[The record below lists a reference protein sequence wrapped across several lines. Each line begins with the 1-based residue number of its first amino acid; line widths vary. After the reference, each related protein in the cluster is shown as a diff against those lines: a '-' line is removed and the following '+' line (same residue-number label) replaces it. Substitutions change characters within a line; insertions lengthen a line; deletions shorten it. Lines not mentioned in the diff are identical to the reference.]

1 MAWLMV
7 RASAQVAMVVLL
19 ARWLGAQVY
28 GEFITALA
36 IASFFTPLAGMGLQ
50 AVVLR
55 EGAANPDKLYVL
67 LKRALRI
74 WRLAWVGATLLAAL
88 VGWAFLPRPASTP
101 LFILLC
107 AGEIGAGSLV
117 ELLGR
122 SQQARERPQRFGQ
135 LLAGLSLARLAALGA
150 LLALHELTL
159 ESWVLAYVSSSMAY
173 AALVLRLAPCP
184 AVDTTSLEHTDRQL
198 VRLGLPFVSGAIAF
212 RIQAEFNKPVLARL
226 GYSLAGNFS
235 VAQRAVDVANL
246 PLMALQEALWPR
258 VFASEDPRGRIFHSG
273 SAIMA
278 LALLGGTLLAICA
291 PLLPR
296 LLGAGYAETAS
307 LLALLAW
314 LPAVQVVRGLSN
326 ALLMAERRFDVLLR
340 VYVFGTAS
348 AMLTNLVLILAYH
361 LSGAV
366 IAAYANEALVIGFQ
380 LLLARRPSRVNHS

>member
-1 MAWLMV
+1 MIWLMV
-7 RASAQVAMVVLL
+7 RAGAQAGTVVLL
-19 ARWLGAQVY
+19 ARSLGAQVY

-36 IASFFTPLAGMGLQ
+36 VASFFVPLASMGLQ
-50 AVVLR
+50 AIVLR
-55 EGAANPDKLYVL
+55 EGAADPGRLPVL
-67 LKRALRI
+67 LMRALRI
-74 WRLAWVGATLLAAL
+74 WRIGWAVATLLAAL
-88 VGWAFLPRPASTP
+88 AGWAFLPRPTNAA
-101 LFILLC
+101 LFVLLC

-122 SQQARERPQRFGQ
+122 VQQARQHPQRFGQ

-159 ESWVLAYVSSSMAY
+159 ESWILAYVSSSMAY
-173 AALVLRLAPCP
+173 ATLVLRQAPRR

-198 VRLGLPFVSGAIAF
+198 VHLGLPFVSGAIAF

-246 PLMALQEALWPR
+246 PLVALQEALWPR
-258 VFASEDPRGRIFHSG
+258 VFASEDPRGRIFRSG

-278 LALLGGTLLAICA
+278 LALIGGALLAICA

-296 LLGAGYAETAS
+296 LLGAGYAEAAS

-314 LPAVQVVRGLSN
+314 LPAVQVLRGLSN

-348 AMLTNLVLILAYH
+348 AILTNLALILAYH

-380 LLLARRPSRVNHS
+380 LLLARRPSRLSHS